1 MWKISRLKTQ
11 NIAERE
17 SSKVYYIYWP
27 EYPIQSKMSIF
38 PEFIYK
44 FKEISI
50 KISAGIF
57 GESNKLILNY
67 I

>member
-1 MWKISRLKTQ
+1 MCKTSILKTQ

-17 SSKVYYIYWP
+17 SGKVYYIYWL
-27 EYPIQSKMSIF
+27 EYPIMSKMSNF

-50 KISAGIF
+50 KISAGVF

>member
-1 MWKISRLKTQ
+1 
-11 NIAERE
+11 
-17 SSKVYYIYWP
+17 
-27 EYPIQSKMSIF
+27 MSIF